1 MLEEMGYRRSHHEN
15 VADFTIFN
23 TCAIRENAEMRV
35 FGNVGSLKPV
45 KEKMPNIKIA
55 LWLHDAAKHIVE
67 QIKKS
72 YPRRF
77 DFWNS

>member
-1 MLEEMGYRRSHHEN
+1 MNEHDSEKIAAMLYKWDIGVHINEN

-23 TCAIRENAEMRV
+23 TCAIRENEMRV

-55 LWLHDAAKHIVE
+55 LWLHDAAKT
-67 QIKKS
+67 
-72 YPRRF
+72 YC
-77 DFWNS
+77 